1 MNMPTRPTG
10 KTFLERAKRDPKFR
24 AALIGESVEL
34 IAEGD
39 VETAKSII
47 HDYVLASIGFEAL
60 AKRVGKTP
68 ESIKRML
75 SQRGNPTIKNM
86 ASLLASI
93 SKHEG
98 VTLHVQVTR

>member
-1 MNMPTRPTG
+1 MPTRPTG
-10 KTFLERAKRDPKFR
+10 AAFLQRAKRDPAFR

-47 HDYVLASIGFEAL
+47 HDYVLASIGFEGL

-75 SQRGNPTIKNM
+75 SRKGNPTIKNM
-86 ASLLASI
+86 ASLISTI

-98 VTLHVQVTR
+98 ITIHVEATR